1 MDLQRAACWRY
12 ARMCAYLH
20 SAWHSICSWQAEQNR
35 TVERVDITTIGTIL
49 VVLIVL
55 SVIWRIVK
63 GLLRIAISIGILLVI
78 AYVVMQLLG

>member
-1 MDLQRAACWRY
+1 
-12 ARMCAYLH
+12 
-20 SAWHSICSWQAEQNR
+20 
-35 TVERVDITTIGTIL
+35 VDITTIGTIL